1 MKESYE
7 KIRGELMAIIK
18 ETTKK
23 LIDDNDD
30 MSIFNVKPEEAALLA
45 RMMSVYKATDEL
57 MIKCIDKIEKQDRK
71 LDLILMEIEG
81 VKLNLKT
88 H

>member
-1 MKESYE
+1 MRESYE
-7 KIRGELMAIIK
+7 KIREELMAIIK

-45 RMMSVYKATDEL
+45 RMMSVYKATDEFML
-57 MIKCIDKIEKQDRK
+57 KCVDKIEKQDTK
-71 LDLILMEIEG
+71 LDLILI
-81 VKLNLKT
+81 KLNER
-88 H
+88 

>member
-1 MKESYE
+1 
-7 KIRGELMAIIK
+7 
-18 ETTKK
+18 
-23 LIDDNDD
+23 

-45 RMMSVYKATDEL
+45 RMMSVYKATDEFML
-57 MIKCIDKIEKQDRK
+57 KCIDKIEKQDRK

-81 VKLNLKT
+81 VKLNLEK